1 MPVWPATL
9 PQKPLLSDFERQ
21 AADRTI
27 RSEVDAGPAIV
38 RRRFHRGVDEFPW
51 SAYLTDAQRA
61 TFESF
66 HDVSLEGGALAFD
79 MPSPEDG
86 TTIEV
91 RIVPRYRIA
100 KRKADQHL
108 LALSLEQMP

>member
-1 MPVWPATL
+1 MAVWPATL
-9 PQKPLLSDFERQ
+9 PQKPLLADFERE
-21 AADRTI
+21 AADATI
-27 RSEVDAGPAIV
+27 RSEMDAGPAIV
-38 RRRFHRGVDEFPW
+38 RRRFHRGVDDYPW
-51 SAYLTDAQRA
+51 SAYLTDAQRT

-66 HDVSLEGGALAFD
+66 YQTTLRQGALAFD

-86 TTIEV
+86 ATVEV

-108 LALSLEQMP
+108 LVLQLEQLP